1 MKKKHRD
8 RLNVDFPQMV
18 RDFTPMVYN
27 TCYHLLKNR
36 ENAEDLTQDVFLRAV
51 RSWNGYRGDADV
63 HTWLNRIAVN
73 LCLNYIRDR
82 KRNKRTASLVPL
94 PEDGSGHHLEDTEA
108 AGSNPEEE
116 LDAMQRRRLLDRA
129 VAALPDQQRM
139 VVILQKYCGHTQ
151 KEVAA
156 ILKKSVPAV
165 DALLSRA
172 KTNLR
177 RHLAEALEFLK
188 NLPERE

>member
-1 MKKKHRD
+1 MKKNRD
-8 RLNVDFPQMV
+8 RLNADFPQLV

-51 RSWNGYRGDADV
+51 RSWNGYRGEAEV
-63 HTWLNRIAVN
+63 YTWLNRIAVN
-73 LCLNYIRDR
+73 LCLNHIRDR
-82 KRNKRTASLVPL
+82 KRRKRRASLAHL
-94 PEDGSGHHLEDTEA
+94 PEDGSGYPLENAEKC
-108 AGSNPEEE
+108 GSNPEAS
-116 LDAMQRRRLLDRA
+116 LDAEQRRRLLDQA
-129 VAALPDQQRM
+129 VDALPDHQRI
-139 VVILQKYCGHTQ
+139 VVILQKYSGFTQ

-156 ILKKSVPAV
+156 ILKKSAPAV
-165 DALLSRA
+165 EALLSRA

-177 RHLAEALEFLK
+177 RHLAEALEFQK

>member
-1 MKKKHRD
+1 MNKKQRD
-8 RLNVDFPQMV
+8 RINADLPQIV

-36 ENAEDLTQDVFLRAV
+36 ENAEDLTQDVFFRAI
-51 RSWNGYRGDADV
+51 RSWNRYRGEAEV

-73 LCLNYIRDR
+73 LCLNHIRDR
-82 KRNKRTASLVPL
+82 KRSKRTASISSL
-94 PEDGSGHHLEDTEA
+94 PEDGSGDHLEDRETT
-108 AGSNPEEE
+108 GSNPEAE
-116 LDAMQRRRLLDRA
+116 LDAEQRRRLLDRT
-129 VAALPDQQRM
+129 VDILPGPQRL
-139 VVILQKYCGHTQ
+139 VVILQKYCGYTQ

-177 RHLAEALEFLK
+177 RQLSEAPEFQN
-188 NLPERE
+188 NLPERK